1 LKLLHTLDDTVLTEK
16 SILAGMEELYSTLY
30 DNKKVANILY
40 SLFSP
45 IKNNLNVMGKWES
58 IDHYTTSKK

>member
-1 LKLLHTLDDTVLTEK
+1 
-16 SILAGMEELYSTLY
+16 MEELYPTLY

-45 IKNNLNVMGKWES
+45 IKNNFNVMGKWES
-58 IDHYTTSKK
+58 IDHYTTSKKEPEVRASELRIKTIDKVI